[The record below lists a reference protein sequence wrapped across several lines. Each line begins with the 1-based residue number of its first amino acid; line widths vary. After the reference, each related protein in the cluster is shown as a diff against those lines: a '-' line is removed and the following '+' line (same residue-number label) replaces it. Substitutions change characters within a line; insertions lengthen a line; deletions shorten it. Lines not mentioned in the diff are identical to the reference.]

1 MGIRTATLLPA
12 ATELVCAIGCRDDL
26 VGISHE
32 CDFPAGLDHLPRLTS
47 TPLDPLLPG
56 AAIDAAVRGL
66 VAEGRAVIGIDAD
79 QLRATRP
86 ELLVTQLLC
95 DVCAV
100 GDGEAMRLAQVM
112 DPPPT
117 VLALAGRTLDGI
129 YEDITALGAAL
140 GEPDG
145 AAGLILAMQA
155 RFAALRYPLRAV
167 RRRVV
172 VIEWLE
178 PLFLAGHWTPELVAL
193 AGGDDVGMQPGQ
205 HSVPRSWSSIA
216 AAAPDLVIVALC
228 GFDVPRIRHELDQ
241 FTDPEGLVVLTRNEV
256 WLLDGHQYTSRPG
269 PRLVDAAERMRS
281 AMLGTKA
288 EGLEA
293 WRGRK

>member
-1 MGIRTATLLPA
+1 MRIATLLPA
-12 ATELVCAIGCRDDL
+12 ATELVCAIGSRDKL

-32 CDFPAGLDHLPRLTS
+32 CDFPVGIEHLPRLTA
-47 TPLDPLLPG
+47 TPLDPSLPG
-56 AAIDAAVRGL
+56 GAIDAAVRAL
-66 VAEGRAVIGIDAD
+66 VAEGRPVIGIEAE
-79 QLRATRP
+79 QLRAARP

-100 GDGEAMRLAQVM
+100 GDGEAMRLAQVL

-129 YEDITALGAAL
+129 YADITALGDAV

-155 RFAALRYPLRAV
+155 RFAALRHPPRPV

-193 AGGDDVGMQPGQ
+193 AGGDDVGMRPGE
-205 HSVPRSWSSIA
+205 HSVPRSWSSVA
-216 AAAPDLVIVALC
+216 DASPDLIIVALC
-228 GFDVPRIRHELDQ
+228 GFDVLRIRRELDQ
-241 FTDPEGLVVLTRNEV
+241 FVDPDGQALLARSEV

-269 PRLVDAAERMRS
+269 PRLVEAAERMRS
-281 AMLGTKA
+281 AMLGVPLD
-288 EGLEA
+288 GLER
-293 WRGRK
+293 WRP